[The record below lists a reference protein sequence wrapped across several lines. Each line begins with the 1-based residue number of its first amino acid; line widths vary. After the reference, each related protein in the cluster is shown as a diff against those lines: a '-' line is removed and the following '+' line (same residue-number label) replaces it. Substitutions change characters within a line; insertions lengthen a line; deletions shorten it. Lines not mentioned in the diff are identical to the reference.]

1 MTTEIEKAEQT
12 LATLQAKRAACIKR
26 GTDLADERAAVA
38 LDAHTGDSKAAK
50 RLAEI
55 HGAIATH
62 GSELA
67 SIDAA
72 IKAAGERLQQA
83 QASESQTQARK
94 VARELL
100 KRARVIVE
108 HARTLDDANTIRVEA
123 SRAIADELTEMRSLA
138 HGIGLFVP
146 SHDQFLALGSRAD
159 HTAGM
164 QTPFAREVA
173 EHLPPRE
180 RRTHSSYAVS
190 WRDAIAKA
198 VAALVGEDKQTEAA

>member
-1 MTTEIEKAEQT
+1 MNEVQKSEAVIADLET
-12 LATLQAKRAACIKR
+12 KRAACVKR
-26 GTDLADERAAVA
+26 GTELADERAAVA
-38 LDAHTGDSKAAK
+38 LDAHTGNVKARK
-50 RLAEI
+50 RLDEI
-55 HGAIATH
+55 NAAIATH

-190 WRDAIAKA
+190 WRDAITKA
-198 VAALVGEDKQTEAA
+198 VAALVGEDKQEAA

>member
-1 MTTEIEKAEQT
+1 MNEVQKSEAVIADLET
-12 LATLQAKRAACIKR
+12 KRAACVKR
-26 GTDLADERAAVA
+26 GTELADERAAVA
-38 LDAHTGDSKAAK
+38 LDAHTGNVKARK
-50 RLAEI
+50 RLDEI
-55 HGAIATH
+55 NAAIATH

-190 WRDAIAKA
+190 WHAAITKA
-198 VAALVGEDKQTEAA
+198 VAALVGEDKQEAA

>member
-1 MTTEIEKAEQT
+1 MNEVQKSEAVIADLET
-12 LATLQAKRAACIKR
+12 KRAACVKR
-26 GTDLADERAAVA
+26 GTELADERAAVA
-38 LDAHTGDSKAAK
+38 LDAHTGNVKARK
-50 RLAEI
+50 RLDEI
-55 HGAIATH
+55 NAAIATH

>member
-1 MTTEIEKAEQT
+1 MNEVQKSKAVIADLET
-12 LATLQAKRAACIKR
+12 KHAACVKR
-26 GTDLADERAAVA
+26 GTELADERAAVA
-38 LDAHTGDSKAAK
+38 LDAHTGNVKARK
-50 RLAEI
+50 RLDEI
-55 HGAIATH
+55 NAAIATH
-62 GSELA
+62 GSELS

-83 QASESQTQARK
+83 QASQSQTQARK
-94 VARELL
+94 VARERL
-100 KRARVIVE
+100 KRARIIVE

-164 QTPFAREVA
+164 QTPFARDVA
-173 EHLPPRE
+173 EHLPPRA

-190 WRDAIAKA
+190 WCAAITKA
-198 VAALVGEDKQTEAA
+198 VAALVGEDKQEAA

>member
-1 MTTEIEKAEQT
+1 MNEVQKSEAVIADLET
-12 LATLQAKRAACIKR
+12 KRAACVKR
-26 GTDLADERAAVA
+26 GTELADERAAVA
-38 LDAHTGDSKAAK
+38 LDAHTGNVKARK
-50 RLAEI
+50 RLDEI
-55 HGAIATH
+55 NAAIATH

-123 SRAIADELTEMRSLA
+123 SLMGSACSCRATTNFSPWARGRTTRRGCKRPLRARSLSTCRRA
-138 HGIGLFVP
+138 KGARIHRMPFRG
-146 SHDQFLALGSRAD
+146 ATRSRR
-159 HTAGM
+159 
-164 QTPFAREVA
+164 P
-173 EHLPPRE
+173 LPRSWAKTN
-180 RRTHSSYAVS
+180 RRRQHNAQNSQKSSN
-190 WRDAIAKA
+190 
-198 VAALVGEDKQTEAA
+198 